1 MPQQDPRT
9 HNLSLCTER
18 RRTYGTVVVRLRQAA
33 GSGCPPCAPP
43 APRPSARYIT
53 QLAAATTSPCS
64 PPPLD
69 SSGHMVVAVVDP
81 RGTAAVWCV
90 CRGSASGGERDDPDP
105 HHRVRGVE
113 RDGVAVQHGRQGR
126 VRPGVRGDGAQRLP
140 LRRPRRAPP
149 LRGLRQL
156 GARGPAPVPPRR
168 PRLPRRPR
176 PPDRARRRRALPL
189 RLGPRLPDDRRRRA
203 RRLLLN
209 PDGVSELQ

>member
-1 MPQQDPRT
+1 MPQQDPEPT
-9 HNLSLCTER
+9 IFLCAQKEE
-18 RRTYGTVVVRLRQAA
+18 RTYGTVVVRLRQAA
-33 GSGCPPCAPP
+33 RSGCPPCAPP

-53 QLAAATTSPCS
+53 QLLCCC
-64 PPPLD
+64 D
-69 SSGHMVVAVVDP
+69 SSGRMVVAMAVSVVDP

-105 HHRVRGVE
+105 HHHHRVRGVE

-149 LRGLRQL
+149 RRGLRQL

-168 PRLPRRPR
+168 PRLPRRRR

-203 RRLLLN
+203 RRLLLM
-209 PDGVSELQ
+209 E